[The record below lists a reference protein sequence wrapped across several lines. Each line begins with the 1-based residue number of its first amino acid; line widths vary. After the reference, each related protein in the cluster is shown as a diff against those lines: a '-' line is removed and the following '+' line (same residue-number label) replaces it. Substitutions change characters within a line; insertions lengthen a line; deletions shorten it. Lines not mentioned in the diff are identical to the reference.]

1 MKIKR
6 GLGTER
12 ARLDTFKALAQNVQ
26 DQALLKAL
34 AQNVQD
40 QALLEALAQN
50 VQDQALLE
58 GFPKNCHFFTQKEH
72 PSPQKLK
79 FCMTN

>member
-40 QALLEALAQN
+40 QALLE
-50 VQDQALLE
+50 
-58 GFPKNCHFFTQKEH
+58 GFPKNCHFFTQKYL
-72 PSPQKLK
+72 PAPQK
-79 FCMTN
+79 T

>member
-1 MKIKR
+1 MWLR

-12 ARLDTFKALAQNVQ
+12 ARLGTF
-26 DQALLKAL
+26 KAL

-50 VQDQALLE
+50 VQDQAFLE
-58 GFPKNCHFFTQKEH
+58 ALAQIVQDQALKKKKSQQNVFFKDQA
-72 PSPQKLK
+72 L
-79 FCMTN
+79 

>member
-26 DQALLKAL
+26 DQALLQAL

-50 VQDQALLE
+50 EQDQALFNNISKKCVFL
-58 GFPKNCHFFTQKEH
+58 PKKSKNQVKT
-72 PSPQKLK
+72 
-79 FCMTN
+79 